1 MEWVEVRGSSVDV
14 AVEGGL
20 ADLGLSSREDAV
32 IEVIEEPAKGFLGVG
47 SKDALVRVSR
57 KPKEKRQRRRKRGGG
72 GSGGQQ
78 RNDAKQGGKEQKSGS
93 RTQQSGKSGRERTER
108 KSSDSKAD
116 SSRGGSGGSRRNQ
129 SKQSQQTKE
138 RSMEESTPE
147 VEIDAEGQAAVVAE
161 FLNGLLDS
169 FGLEGDVA
177 TSVEDDLIL
186 ADVTGEQTEAL
197 IGPKGSIMQSVG
209 ELTRTV
215 VQRKTHRRA
224 RLRLD
229 VGGYQERRREAL
241 RIYTARLA
249 EQVLDDGG
257 ELMLEAMNPADRKTV
272 HDAVVDIE
280 GVSSFSEG
288 EEPNRSVVIALAPG
302 VEPRSQSSDSSNEAG
317 EAGEPEAPED
327 PVSDSVDS
335 ADDTGDGDDAK
346 KAESADDTGDGDD
359 DKTAESADETG
370 GDDDAKTAESA
381 DETDDDDDKNDDN
394 GDDAGNDTGNGDS
407 DDD

>member
-1 MEWVEVRGSSVDV
+1 MEWVEVRGRTVEA
-14 AVEGGL
+14 AVEAAL
-20 ADLGLSSREDAV
+20 AELGLSSADEAK
-32 IEVIEEPAKGFLGVG
+32 IEIVEEPNRGFLGMG
-47 SKDALVRVSR
+47 GREALVRVTP
-57 KPKEKRQRRRKRGGG
+57 KPKQEKRQRRRKRGGG
-72 GSGGQQ
+72 GKGEQGGRQQQPRSEGKGRDDRSGGRQKNQ
-78 RNDAKQGGKEQKSGS
+78 SRQGGRDQGGRGRNDRKESQGGRDGRGGRTDSNNKQTRKSQDS
-93 RTQQSGKSGRERTER
+93 PRAKERTMDEP
-108 KSSDSKAD
+108 
-116 SSRGGSGGSRRNQ
+116 
-129 SKQSQQTKE
+129 T
-138 RSMEESTPE
+138 TPE

-161 FLNGLLDS
+161 FLEGLLNS
-169 FGLEGDVA
+169 FGLEGDVT

-186 ADVTGEQTEAL
+186 ADVAGEQTEAL

-257 ELMLEAMNPADRKTV
+257 EIMLEPMNPADRKTV

-302 VEPRSQSSDSSNEAG
+302 VKPRGVTEDSAGTDEAEESSETDNSEEVADESTQADNG
-317 EAGEPEAPED
+317 EA
-327 PVSDSVDS
+327 V
-335 ADDTGDGDDAK
+335 
-346 KAESADDTGDGDD
+346 AE
-359 DKTAESADETG
+359 
-370 GDDDAKTAESA
+370 
-381 DETDDDDDKNDDN
+381 
-394 GDDAGNDTGNGDS
+394 DDAGTKENGEASDEAGGS
-407 DDD
+407 DDE

>member
-1 MEWVEVRGSSVDV
+1 MEWVEVRGST
-14 AVEGGL
+14 VEIATQGAL
-20 ADLGLSSREDAV
+20 EDLGLSSPDEAE
-32 IEVIEEPAKGFLGVG
+32 IEVLEEPAKGFLGMG
-47 SKDALVRVSR
+47 SKEALVRVTR
-57 KPKEKRQRRRKRGGG
+57 KPKEKRQRRRKRSG
-72 GSGGQQ
+72 GGQQ
-78 RNDAKQGGKEQKSGS
+78 RTDSRQEGKDQKSGS
-93 RTQQSGKSGRERTER
+93 RTQQSGKSSRERTQR
-108 KSSDSKAD
+108 KPSDAKAGSS
-116 SSRGGSGGSRRNQ
+116 GGGGGGSRQNQ
-129 SKQSQQTKE
+129 SKKSKQAKDRT
-138 RSMEESTPE
+138 MEESTAPE

-186 ADVTGEQTEAL
+186 ANVTGEQTEAL

-257 ELMLEAMNPADRKTV
+257 EIMLEPMNPADRKTV

-302 VEPRSQSSDSSNEAG
+302 VEPRSKSSEAEGDDAVETDDSGSVDTS
-317 EAGEPEAPED
+317 ED
-327 PVSDSVDS
+327 VSDDASDDTSAEETTDDVSDDIS
-335 ADDTGDGDDAK
+335 ADDASDDSSEGDEAAA
-346 KAESADDTGDGDD
+346 AEVSADD
-359 DKTAESADETG
+359 
-370 GDDDAKTAESA
+370 
-381 DETDDDDDKNDDN
+381 
-394 GDDAGNDTGNGDS
+394 GNGDS

>member
-20 ADLGLSSREDAV
+20 TDLGLNSRDEAI
-32 IEVIEEPAKGFLGVG
+32 IEVLEEPAKGFMGVG
-47 SKDALVRVSR
+47 SRDALVRVSK
-57 KPKEKRQRRRKRGGG
+57 KPKEKRQRRRKRGSGG
-72 GSGGQQ
+72 GGQQ
-78 RNDAKQGGKEQKSGS
+78 RSDSKQGGRDQKGASN

-108 KSSDSKAD
+108 KSEGSKSG
-116 SSRGGSGGSRRNQ
+116 SSRGGGGGSRQNQ
-129 SKQSQQTKE
+129 SKQSQQAKE
-138 RSMEESTPE
+138 RTMEESTTPE

-177 TSVEDDLIL
+177 TSVEDDLIV
-186 ADVTGEQTEAL
+186 ANVTGEQTEAL

-257 ELMLEAMNPADRKTV
+257 EIMLEPMNPADRKTV
-272 HDAVVDIE
+272 HDAVVDID

-288 EEPNRSVVIALAPG
+288 EEPNRSVVVALAPG
-302 VEPRSQSSDSSNEAG
+302 VEPRSQANDSSDDGEEQVAEVESS
-317 EAGEPEAPED
+317 
-327 PVSDSVDS
+327 
-335 ADDTGDGDDAK
+335 
-346 KAESADDTGDGDD
+346 
-359 DKTAESADETG
+359 
-370 GDDDAKTAESA
+370 
-381 DETDDDDDKNDDN
+381 N
-394 GDDAGNDTGNGDS
+394 GDDGDEDARKNSDGDEATDSSDDDTDSGDSEEDARENSGHDGATDSGDSDNEATDGSDDDGSGDS
-407 DDD
+407 DDE